1 MDNPIAEDGNWM
13 VANYVVVAAS
23 TLWIAEFIESLP
35 TEINTVWLRKI
46 TGTSILFL
54 LNRYMLLL
62 GLISQALMILP
73 GSGSNEECQAI
84 NTFYSS
90 MVIITSAITSFLFA
104 LRAYAIYNKSKIILG
119 ISSVMISS
127 IFILEILITALEP
140 GISTA
145 GSLFQTF
152 SRCKIRPKGELPLK
166 EPWLRPLDLVQTVV
180 PIAVFGYD
188 LFIFIITVKKTAH
201 QAINMRR
208 LCPGQSS
215 VTQVIIRDGCPVNF
229 DLGFLT
235 P

>member
-35 TEINTVWLRKI
+35 TEINIVWLRKI

-62 GLISQALMILP
+62 GLIFQALMILP

-127 IFILEILITALEP
+127 IFILEVLIMALEP

-152 SRCKIRPKGELPLK
+152 SRCKIRPKGELPLNQFYMHDILINK
-166 EPWLRPLDLVQTVV
+166 RILVAAT
-180 PIAVFGYD
+180 
-188 LFIFIITVKKTAH
+188 
-201 QAINMRR
+201 
-208 LCPGQSS
+208 
-215 VTQVIIRDGCPVNF
+215 
-229 DLGFLT
+229 
-235 P
+235 

>member
-1 MDNPIAEDGNWM
+1 MDNPIAEDENWM

-166 EPWLRPLDLVQTVV
+166 
-180 PIAVFGYD
+180 
-188 LFIFIITVKKTAH
+188 
-201 QAINMRR
+201 
-208 LCPGQSS
+208 
-215 VTQVIIRDGCPVNF
+215 
-229 DLGFLT
+229 
-235 P
+235 